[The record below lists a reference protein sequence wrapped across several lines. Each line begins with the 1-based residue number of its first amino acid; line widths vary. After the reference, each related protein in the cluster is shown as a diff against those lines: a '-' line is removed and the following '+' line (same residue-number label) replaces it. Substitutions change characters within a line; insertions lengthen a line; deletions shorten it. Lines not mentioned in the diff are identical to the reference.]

1 MSQLATENKM
11 GVMPI
16 KKLLITM
23 ALPMMASMLVQAL
36 YNIVDSIF
44 VSRINEEA
52 LTAVSMA
59 APIQT
64 MMIGVATGT
73 AVGVNALLARKLGE
87 KKPEEANLCANNG
100 MFLAALSFVVFFI
113 VGILFSEVFIGAQ
126 TDNALIISYGGTY
139 LSICLVGSFGFFMYM
154 MVERILQGTGRTG
167 LTMYTQLLGSIVNI
181 ILDPVLIFGIG
192 PFPEM
197 GIAGAAVATVIGQW
211 ASFILALILNAKYN
225 HDIKFTFRKFRP
237 DGTLIKE
244 IYVIGIP
251 VILMNCIGSVLTFCM
266 NLILTSF
273 TATATAVYGVYF
285 KLQTFV
291 FLPVMGINNAL
302 LPIASYNLGAK
313 KGDRIMEALRFSI
326 LCAAI
331 LMIIGLI
338 IVQLFAAQFLG
349 LFNASETML
358 EIGIPALRI
367 ISTHFIFAGFIVV
380 IAPFFQALGYS
391 YISMIVSF
399 ARQMVV
405 LLPAAYLLSLTGNL
419 NMVWLSFPIAEVVT
433 FVICV
438 VYIKRIYKKVI
449 LPICEPK

>member
-1 MSQLATENKM
+1 MSNLATENKM
-11 GVMPI
+11 GVMPV

-23 ALPMMASMLVQAL
+23 ALPMMASMLVQAM

-44 VSRINEEA
+44 VSRISEEA

-59 APIQT
+59 SPVQT

-87 KKPEEANLCANNG
+87 KKPGEANLCALNG
-100 MFLAALSFVVFFI
+100 MLLAALSFVVFFI
-113 VGILFSEVFIGAQ
+113 VGLLFSYTFIEVQ
-126 TDNALIISYGGTY
+126 TDDALIVSYGGTY
-139 LSICLVGSFGFFMYM
+139 LSICLVGSLGFFMYM

-167 LTMYTQLLGSIVNI
+167 LTMYTQGLGSIVNI
-181 ILDPVLIFGIG
+181 ILDPLLIFGLG

-197 GIAGAAVATVIGQW
+197 GIAGAALATVIGQW
-211 ASFILALILNAKYN
+211 ASFFLAIVLNLKYN
-225 HDIKFTFRKFRP
+225 HDVKLTFKGFRP
-237 DGTLIKE
+237 DFALIKE
-244 IYVIGIP
+244 IYIIGIP
-251 VILMNCIGSVLTFCM
+251 VIIMNCIGSVLSFCM
-266 NLILTSF
+266 NIILTSF

-313 KGDRIMEALRFSI
+313 KGDRIVEALRFSLI
-326 LCAAI
+326 CAAI
-331 LMIIGLI
+331 LMIAGLI
-338 IVQLFAAQFLG
+338 IVQLFPAQFLG

-358 EIGIPALRI
+358 EIGVPALRI
-367 ISTHFIFAGFIVV
+367 ISSHFIFAGFIVV

-419 NMVWLSFPIAEVVT
+419 NMVWLAFPIAEITT
-433 FVICV
+433 FIVCV
-438 VYIKRIYKKVI
+438 VYIRYIYKKVI
-449 LPICEPK
+449 LPICTPK

>member
-44 VSRINEEA
+44 VSRISEDA
-52 LTAVSMA
+52 LTGVSLA
-59 APIQT
+59 SPIQT
-64 MMIGVATGT
+64 LMIGVATGT

-87 KKPEEANLCANNG
+87 KKPGEANLCANNG

-113 VGILFSEVFIGAQ
+113 VGILFSDAFISLQ
-126 TDNALIISYGGTY
+126 TDDALIISYGSTY

-192 PFPEM
+192 PFPEL

-237 DGTLIKE
+237 DGALIKE

-338 IVQLFAAQFLG
+338 LVQLFAAQFLG

-419 NMVWLSFPIAEVVT
+419 NMVWLAFPIAEVVT